1 MFIMQIDI
9 SKPYAISYPSPTME
23 TVIENF
29 FHVITFYSLIN
40 ISYDDDDTEAG
51 AVQFITQGIWNLLR
65 LDKKFIYN
73 IQSMD
78 VIQHCLMI
86 KSSSIYQIVH
96 SLSRNFNPSNKIYLK
111 NKNINKI
118 LMRINYEDI
127 QYKWSLRQ
135 NT

>member
-1 MFIMQIDI
+1 MKIDI
-9 SKPYAISYPSPTME
+9 SKPYAITYPSPTIE

-29 FHVITFYSLIN
+29 FYVLNFYHLIN
-40 ISYDDDDTEAG
+40 IFYDTVDTDKG
-51 AVQFITQGIWNLLR
+51 ASNFINQGIWNILL
-65 LDKKFIYN
+65 LKKDFIYP
-73 IQSMD
+73 IQNMD

-127 QYKWSLRQ
+127 QYKWSFRQ